1 MGNFIFQNETV
12 QWVPEPVYRGLN
24 LGDEHNPGDWGLAR
38 SGGGQFGF
46 AADPVFYRSV
56 VALCDYVNGEL
67 KEIRLHPIDLGFQ
80 QPMSQRGRPVMAYGR
95 WRSRRCGGFKWCP
108 SLTARR

>member
-1 MGNFIFQNETV
+1 MNTTLET
-12 QWVPEPVYRGLN
+12 G
-24 LGDEHNPGDWGLAR
+24 GLAR

-56 VALCDYVNGEL
+56 VALCNYVNGEL

-80 QPMSQRGRPVMAYGR
+80 QPMSQRGRPVMAYGPVAQQALR
-95 WRSRRCGGFKWCP
+95 WLQEVSKPYGTEISIEGDVGVIR
-108 SLTARR
+108 L